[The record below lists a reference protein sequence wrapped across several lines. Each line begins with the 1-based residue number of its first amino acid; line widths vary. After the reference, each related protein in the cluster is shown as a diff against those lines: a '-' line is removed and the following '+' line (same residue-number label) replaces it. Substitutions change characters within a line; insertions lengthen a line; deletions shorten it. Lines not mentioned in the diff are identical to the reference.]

1 MTDVEK
7 KRKTIINIVY
17 YAMIIGLC
25 FLFGRYAMGVCFPIV
40 CAFFIATILQ
50 KPKNFLTRKT
60 FLKSGSASVVS
71 LFALIFVVVFLIAL
85 IGVRAVQEIRGFID
99 YIALQLQNMDVFIT
113 NIENAIMSFIN
124 RLPDFISGTL
134 SESVTTIFIQI
145 RDYVA
150 GQSTELTDSITGT
163 LGDSFSFSWITT
175 PLSGVISTASKIPSL
190 LIATVITLVA
200 SCFMTSDYD
209 TIIAFI
215 KRQFPENRRGD
226 LSRTKVLLKS
236 TLTKM
241 CKAYALIMSVTFS
254 EIFLGLTVLRLFGI
268 YSSSY
273 TVLIAIATAIVDII
287 PVLGTG
293 TVLIPWIIYNLITGK
308 YALAIGLGVIYAVI
322 TVIRQVIEPKL
333 VAGQLGL
340 SPVVTICSLYL
351 GLKIFGVFGM
361 IIAPI
366 LVTMLSV
373 LNDEG
378 IIKLWKTSRQE
389 KAKEA
394 ADEKEKLPDE
404 NPPEEAK
411 ETETNKEIKGKKQS
425 KKK

>member
-17 YAMIIGLC
+17 YAMIIGLL
-25 FLFGRYAMGVCFPIV
+25 FLLARYAMGVCFPIV

-50 KPKNFLTRKT
+50 RPKNFLTRKT
-60 FLKSGSASVVS
+60 FLKSGSASLIS
-71 LFALIFVVVFLIAL
+71 LFGLIFVVSFLVAL
-85 IGVRAVQEIRGFID
+85 IGVRAVQEIKGFID
-99 YIALQLQNMDVFIT
+99 YVTLQFQNIDVFIT
-113 NIENAIMSFIN
+113 NIENAVMSFIG

-134 SESVTTIFIQI
+134 TESVATIFMQI

-175 PLSGVISTASKIPSL
+175 PLSGVISTAKQIPSI
-190 LIATVITLVA
+190 LISVVITLVA
-200 SCFMTSDYD
+200 SCFMTSDYES
-209 TIIAFI
+209 IINFI
-215 KRQFPENRRGD
+215 KRQFPESKRGD
-226 LSRTKVLLKS
+226 LSRTKSLLKS

-241 CKAYALIMSVTFS
+241 GKAYALIMSVTFT
-254 EIFLGLTVLRLFGI
+254 EMFIGLTVLRLIGV

-273 TVLIAIATAIVDII
+273 AVIIAIATAVVDII

-293 TVLIPWIIYNLITGK
+293 TILIPWALYNLIVGN

-340 SPVVTICSLYL
+340 SPVVTITALYL

-366 LVTMLSV
+366 LVTMLKV

-378 IIKLWKTSRQE
+378 IIKLWKSE
-389 KAKEA
+389 KHEI
-394 ADEKEKLPDE
+394 EKEEAPAEQNKE
-404 NPPEEAK
+404 EKPEEPK
-411 ETETNKEIKGKKQS
+411 PEKT
-425 KKK
+425 